1 MAAAAK
7 RLIVC
12 GGNGFLGSRSCKHA
26 VGRGWDVL
34 SISRSG
40 EPNWS
45 SVTSSPSPPS
55 WSHRVSW
62 ERADL
67 LDPPTYA
74 ALLTD
79 ANAVVHSMGILL
91 EADYKGVISGRENPI
106 TGLRRVF
113 LQSPQAAAQRNDQLT
128 YEKMNRDSAVNL
140 ASEAS
145 AKGVESFVYV
155 SAAGGAPVLPARYIT
170 TKREAEAAIRDDYP
184 GMRSLFVR
192 ASFLYDSSRMFTLP
206 MAAATGLGALFNSV
220 TGGVLSGFL
229 GAGGVKP
236 LKAEDVAR
244 AIVEGIEDEQV
255 KGVLEVP
262 AIEDLATKGWRRE
275 ML

>member
-1 MAAAAK
+1 
-7 RLIVC
+7 
-12 GGNGFLGSRSCKHA
+12 
-26 VGRGWDVL
+26 
-34 SISRSG
+34 
-40 EPNWS
+40 
-45 SVTSSPSPPS
+45 
-55 WSHRVSW
+55 
-62 ERADL
+62 
-67 LDPPTYA
+67 
-74 ALLTD
+74 
-79 ANAVVHSMGILL
+79 MGILL

-170 TKREAEAAIRDDYP
+170 TKREAEAAIQNDYP
-184 GMRSLFVR
+184 AMRSLFVR

-220 TGGVLSGFL
+220 TGGVLAGFL